1 MNRLTILGTAALVV
15 SALAVPAAAREVT
28 SSNTGNSYTGKHMRH
43 HAHYR
48 TTRPAN
54 PRADDA
60 ADIAGAAV
68 GTADAIAIAPFGAA
82 NAYDKGYYGPYY
94 HSYYGIGWNGGT

>member
-1 MNRLTILGTAALVV
+1 
-15 SALAVPAAAREVT
+15 
-28 SSNTGNSYTGKHMRH
+28 MRH

-60 ADIAGAAV
+60 ADVAGAAV
-68 GTADAIAIAPFGAA
+68 GTADAIATAPFGAA
-82 NAYDKGYYGPYY
+82 NAYGSGYYGPYY
-94 HSYYGIGWNGGT
+94 YGYYGIGWNGGTWDQVYSSHNGMVCTRGTLFKGDDGRRHLCH